1 MRVRGRF
8 DVVLVLVLVLG
19 IRMVV
24 AGGRK
29 RKKRGV
35 ALVLWSRLTY
45 SNGIMRFVLPLGM
58 YAPWVSD
65 KSILYM
71 QNNDKEMDLNEIPSV
86 RGNY

>member
-1 MRVRGRF
+1 MRVRGHLN
-8 DVVLVLVLVLG
+8 VVLVVVVEVV
-19 IRMVV
+19 VV

-45 SNGIMRFVLPLGM
+45 SNGIMRFALPLGM
-58 YAPWVSD
+58 YAPWVSN
-65 KSILYM
+65 KSIIYM